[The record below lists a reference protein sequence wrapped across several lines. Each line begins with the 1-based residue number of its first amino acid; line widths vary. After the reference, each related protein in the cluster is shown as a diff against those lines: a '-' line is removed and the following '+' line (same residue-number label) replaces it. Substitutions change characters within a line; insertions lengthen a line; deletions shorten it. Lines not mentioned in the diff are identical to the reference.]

1 MNFKYYKTKSLVS
14 FIIILSILYSLL
26 SEELDKF
33 LPTGSTFKEIWKYI
47 DLFSTVSLLY
57 FTLLFIDEFGWKWK
71 LFKWLVNIPNL
82 NGRYEGTLESS
93 FQTSGA
99 NTIKNCAIEIE
110 QTASK
115 IRIFSYYGDPGKNN
129 QTSIG
134 YSHSEEIVRED
145 DGFFS
150 VYHIFSGEPDALRRD
165 LNNHYGASYMKFY
178 PDIHVL
184 DGSYFNERTNKGTLK
199 VTFKQKK
206 LLGRLSLN
214 P

>member
-1 MNFKYYKTKSLVS
+1 MNFKYYKTKSLVL

-33 LPTGSTFKEIWKYI
+33 LPTDSTFKAIWKYI
-47 DLFSTVSLLY
+47 DLFSTVSLLF

-71 LFKWLVNIPNL
+71 LFKWLVDIPNL
-82 NGRYEGTLESS
+82 NGRYEGILEST

-99 NTIKNCAIEIE
+99 DTIKNCAIEIK

-115 IRIFSYYGDPGKNN
+115 IRIFSYYGDPGTNN

-134 YSHSEEIVRED
+134 YSHSEEIVKEE

-150 VYHIFSGEPDALRRD
+150 VYHIFSGEPDTLQRD
-165 LNNHYGASYMKFY
+165 LNNHYGASYMKLY

-206 LLGRLSLN
+206 LLGRLRLN